1 MVWYWVDTQRR
12 RSGRWK
18 RLKLERLPYRFI
30 GKTNLAK
37 FLVNYQFDY
46 SIPPLSTTIR
56 LPVDAETM
64 AATSRQHGA
73 SIVGSVQIS
82 GGSIE
87 FHQLIG
93 ARGSWWPSKQTV
105 CLGSSSLAQRVPA
118 RVSELFPQPGN
129 LDRKLSKGWSL
140 GGNSLPALLSFMLNL
155 WNWIFDDCITGLLD
169 SGRLWGKN

>member
-18 RLKLERLPYRFI
+18 RLKLERLPCRFI

-93 ARGSWWPSKQTV
+93 AREPEV
-105 CLGSSSLAQRVPA
+105 LGDRANRQCVLVVPLSPKEFLPESLPESLSSPCSR
-118 RVSELFPQPGN
+118 GI
-129 LDRKLSKGWSL
+129 WT
-140 GGNSLPALLSFMLNL
+140 GNSAKV
-155 WNWIFDDCITGLLD
+155 DH
-169 SGRLWGKN
+169 